1 MNPMFQN
8 LSSIY
13 PNRTAGGG
21 FPLFGIGQYIS
32 LLLYNSYLI
41 IGIGALFVII
51 FSGYTYITSAGDKNK
66 LEQASKMLTYAII
79 GLVVA
84 FSVPMITAL
93 FERITG
99 FRFFDMPVR

>member
-8 LSSIY
+8 LKLIY

-21 FPLFGIGQYIS
+21 FPLLNIGQYIN
-32 LLLYNSYLI
+32 LLLYNSYII

-51 FSGYTYITSAGDKNK
+51 FSGYSYITSAGDKNK
-66 LEQASKMLTYAII
+66 LEQASKMLTYAIL

-84 FSVPMITAL
+84 FSVPMIISL
-93 FERITG
+93 FGIMTQ
-99 FRFFDMPVR
+99 FRFFNMPVR